1 MRILPFRGRALV
13 TLVTAVTLGA
23 SLPAAGQTLP
33 YEPIVFG
40 GGRVTIG
47 GDVSATFSCAD
58 SSGAETDRCAG
69 DRGFFNYTDYE
80 HSALRMLR
88 VGVTAAVKAG
98 NHLSVLGEIRSE
110 NAGTPQPYALY
121 VRIRPWTSR
130 AFDVQVGRVPPTFG
144 AFARRTYPADN
155 VVIGYPLAYQY
166 LTSLRPDALPANAD
180 ELLRMRGRGWR
191 SNFSVGNTAPDRG
204 LALVSAFRWDTG
216 VQVHAANDFIDGA
229 AAVTTGTL
237 GNPLVGDDNA
247 GKQVAGRMAL
257 RPATGLIVGLSA
269 ARGPFLTRGAS
280 ERAGAA
286 RGAGRF
292 TQTGWGADL
301 EYSRDYYLVRFE
313 TIVSDWRLPIISA
326 PTLDLPLRAVSTLVE
341 GRYKIRPGLY
351 AAARLDH
358 LGFSTITGSATSNR
372 WDAPVTRVELGGG
385 FSVQRNLL
393 LKLTFQH
400 NTRAGGRV
408 TRANLAAAQI
418 VFWL

>member
-1 MRILPFRGRALV
+1 M
-13 TLVTAVTLGA
+13 TLVSVVTLGA

-33 YEPIVFG
+33 YEPMVFG

-58 SSGAETDRCAG
+58 SHWEETDRSDEAETGPCADDHG
-69 DRGFFNYTDYE
+69 YFNYTDYQN
-80 HSALRMLR
+80 SALRMLR
-88 VGVTAAVKAG
+88 VDVTAAVRAG
-98 NHLSVLGEIRSE
+98 NRLTLLGELRSV
-110 NAGTPQPYALY
+110 NAGAPQPYAAY

-166 LTSLRPDALPANAD
+166 LTSLRSDALPANAD

-191 SNFSVGNTAPDRG
+191 SNFSVGNTAEDRG

-216 VQVHAANDFIDGA
+216 VQVHAANAFIDGT

-247 GKQVAGRMAL
+247 GKQVVGRIAL
-257 RPATGLIVGLSA
+257 RPTTGLIVGLSG
-269 ARGPFLTRGAS
+269 ARGPFLTRDAS
-280 ERAGAA
+280 ERAGDTG
-286 RGAGRF
+286 GAGRF

-313 TIVSDWRLPIISA
+313 TIVSDWRLPIVNA
-326 PTLDLPLRAVSTLVE
+326 PALDLPLRAVSTLVE
-341 GRYKIRPGLY
+341 GRYKVRPGLY

-358 LGFSTITGSATSNR
+358 LGFSTITGSTSR
-372 WDAPVTRVELGGG
+372 DQWDAPVTRVELGVGW
-385 FSVQRNLL
+385 SVQRNLL
-393 LKLTFQH
+393 LKLAFQR
-400 NTRAGGRV
+400 NTRADGRV
-408 TRANLAAAQI
+408 TRANVGAAQL